1 MSWYAADELDNAW
14 EEAKDV
20 LLPFDV
26 GTWARLL
33 LIVVL
38 TGHGVSMPNMPSS
51 LPSDTG
57 SSGSSFQSTYATA
70 SEDPVTQVASA
81 APDFSMTGLST
92 ASPAASSVLG
102 IAIMLVI
109 FLGLGLFYVSSV
121 FEFIYY
127 QSLLD
132 KDVSIRENFRK
143 HARRGARYFAFRLG
157 VLLAVL
163 LLIAG
168 SVAALV
174 ANPLAGGLML
184 VATVAVL
191 LPVMVLLGL
200 TNNFVLLGMMENQT
214 GIIRAWKEFYP
225 TLREE
230 WKEVGVYL
238 LIRFALRIG
247 IGVFGLIW
255 ALVSFL
261 VLLIPFGIVG
271 VLLYMIAPLL
281 VAIPVVL
288 GILAWLLLVIGAQV
302 VFQTYLY
309 YYAILVYHDLT
320 AG

>member
-20 LLPFDV
+20 LFPFDV

-38 TGHGVSMPNMPSS
+38 TGQGVSMPNMPSS
-51 LPSDTG
+51 FPSDTG
-57 SSGSSFQSTYATA
+57 SSSSFESTYATT
-70 SEDPVTQVASA
+70 SGDTVSQVASA
-81 APDFSMTGLST
+81 APDFSMTGLAT
-92 ASPAASSVLG
+92 ASPAGSSAIALAVL
-102 IAIMLVI
+102 AII
-109 FLGLGLFYVSSV
+109 FLGIGLFYVSSV

-132 KDVSIRENFRK
+132 KDVSIRDNFRR
-143 HARRGARYFAFRLG
+143 HSGRGGRYFAFRLG

-168 SVAALV
+168 SVAAMV

-184 VATVAVL
+184 VAMVLAL
-191 LPVMVLLGL
+191 LPVMVFLGL

-214 GIIRAWKEFYP
+214 GIIQAWKDFYP
-225 TLREE
+225 SMREQ

-238 LIRFALRIG
+238 LVRFAIKVG
-247 IGVFGLIW
+247 IGVAGLVW

-261 VLLIPFGIVG
+261 ALLIPFGIIG
-271 VLLYMIAPLL
+271 ALLYMVAPVL
-281 VAIPVVL
+281 VAIPAVL
-288 GILAWLLLVIGAQV
+288 GILAWLLLVVGAQV
-302 VFQTYLY
+302 IFQTYLY

-320 AG
+320 A